1 MASLN
6 KVFIMGNLTRDP
18 ELRYVPSGTAV
29 ATFTIAV
36 NRVYTSQAGEKKEEV
51 SFIRV
56 VVWGRRAEVC
66 GEYLSKGSPVFV
78 EGRLHSRSWE
88 GQDGQK
94 RNTIEVIADNV
105 QFLRGSSGG
114 EKSAGSMPKPAEQS
128 APDVATINLNDELG
142 PIPDNSANTKSDKS
156 GARKPDQN
164 AAPKGRPRIR
174 RVVGDR
180 TKRGFVFVLRG
191 IVEVFDDVA
200 WRPRGH
206 KWNDKKCLYKKR
218 AHK

>member
-51 SFIRV
+51 SFIRI

-66 GEYLSKGSPVFV
+66 GEYLSKGSPLFV
-78 EGRLHSRSWE
+78 EGRLQSRSWE

-105 QFLRGSSGG
+105 QFLRGAAG
-114 EKSAGSMPKPAEQS
+114 EKVQGGVAKDGAVS
-128 APDVATINLNDELG
+128 PDVATINLNDEPG
-142 PIPDNSANTKSDKS
+142 VV
-156 GARKPDQN
+156 PDQGAN
-164 AAPKGRPRIR
+164 NKGSKPGADTDEAP
-174 RVVGDR
+174 
-180 TKRGFVFVLRG
+180 F
-191 IVEVFDDVA
+191 
-200 WRPRGH
+200 
-206 KWNDKKCLYKKR
+206 
-218 AHK
+218 